1 MTGPSPRQT
10 SDAAAS
16 SDERIIQATLAL
28 IARDG
33 VGAVTMRGIAET
45 AGVSRQTLYNHYPDL
60 DSIVVEAV
68 RRHNAASIELLESSL
83 RVVDTPQG
91 KLEQLVRHAVAIG
104 AHAEHTAG
112 LRGGLS
118 ADARATLRAHDE
130 SLEGLIRDVLAQGR
144 ADGVFRK
151 DLALDLDPTVIR
163 TMLSGLAQ
171 LAASTPQDAAVIAS
185 TGART
190 VLAAVAAR
198 GAEPPVSGRA
208 RPE

>member
-10 SDAAAS
+10 DAAAS

-60 DSIVVEAV
+60 DSIVAEAV

-91 KLEQLVRHAVAIG
+91 KLEQLVRHAVSIG

-112 LRGGLS
+112 LQGGLS

-144 ADGVFRK
+144 ADGVFRQ

-163 TMLSGLAQ
+163 TMLSGLAE

-208 RPE
+208 RPG